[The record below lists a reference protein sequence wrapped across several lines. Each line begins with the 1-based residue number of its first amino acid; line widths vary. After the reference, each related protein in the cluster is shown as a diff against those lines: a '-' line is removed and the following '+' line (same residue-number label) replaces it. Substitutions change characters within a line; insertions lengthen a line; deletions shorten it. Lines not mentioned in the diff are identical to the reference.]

1 MLFCSNHYKSAFI
14 VKSVH
19 KISQPD
25 HLKNEMNQC
34 NIVLIWHIVII
45 HYQFNFACVLWFDRQ
60 VLQRKKKFL
69 KTLAPTAKLLN
80 SY

>member
-1 MLFCSNHYKSAFI
+1 MKF
-14 VKSVH
+14 VH

-34 NIVLIWHIVII
+34 NIVFIWHIVII

-60 VLQRKKKFL
+60 VVHRKK
-69 KTLAPTAKLLN
+69 N
-80 SY
+80 S